1 MYGLIITSSIAVSIF
16 IASKLAKKKNLDAD
30 ILYGGMFWVIL
41 SGIIGARLY
50 HVVHYWS
57 FYSENPALIFNLRT
71 GGMAIYGAIIF
82 GVAAALIYL
91 KIKRQRITDW
101 IDLGGLLLPLSQ
113 AIGRWGNYFNEEL
126 YGPSTS
132 LPWGIYISPK
142 NRLDPFK
149 DYEKFH
155 PLFLYESLLN
165 FLLFLFLLWVFNK
178 NSGNSKN
185 ADGLKKGSVF
195 FLYLAG
201 YGLIR
206 FFMEFLKI
214 DPWKISGLN
223 TAQIIS
229 ILLVLSGIL
238 GIRKLNSND
247 KTTDN

>member
-126 YGPSTS
+126 YGPPTS

-142 NRLDPFK
+142 NRPDLFK

-165 FLLFLFLLWVFNK
+165 FLLFLFLLWIFNK
-178 NSGNSKN
+178 KTDTFKN
-185 ADGLKKGSVF
+185 GSIF
-195 FLYLAG
+195 FFYLVG

-206 FFMEFLKI
+206 FFMEFFKI

-229 ILLVLSGIL
+229 ILLVLSGIF
-238 GIRKLNSND
+238 GIKRINSND

>member
-1 MYGLIITSSIAVSIF
+1 MYGFIITFSIAVSIF
-16 IASKLAKKKNLDAD
+16 FASKLAKKKNLDSD

-50 HVVHYWS
+50 HVVHFWS
-57 FYSENPALIFNLRT
+57 FYSENPALIIKLRI

-82 GVAAALIYL
+82 GVAAGLIYL
-91 KIKRQRITDW
+91 KIKKQHITDW

-113 AIGRWGNYFNEEL
+113 AIGRWGNYFNREL
-126 YGPSTS
+126 FGAPTS
-132 LPWGIYISPK
+132 LPWGIYIPPEK
-142 NRLDPFK
+142 RPEIFK

-165 FLLFLFLLWVFNK
+165 LMLFLFLLWVFNK
-178 NSGNSKN
+178 KTGTFEN

-206 FFMEFLKI
+206 FFMEFLKL
-214 DPWKISGLN
+214 DAWKIAGLN

-229 ILLVLSGIL
+229 ILLVLSGIF

-247 KTTDN
+247 KTADN